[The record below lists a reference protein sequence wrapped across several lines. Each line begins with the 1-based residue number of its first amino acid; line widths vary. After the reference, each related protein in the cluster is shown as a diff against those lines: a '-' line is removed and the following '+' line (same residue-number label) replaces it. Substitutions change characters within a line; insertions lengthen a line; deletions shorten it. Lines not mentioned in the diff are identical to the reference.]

1 LLLKKNLPDK
11 STFFYLIFLSITF
24 LFLFPCQAFAQI
36 NIETLRKTDQDEGF
50 HLDIKTDVGILA
62 GNSNARQLSGS
73 IRPDYCKDV
82 YHLFLIAEGSRGD
95 ADNNL
100 YKNKGFVHVRGQR
113 SITELVAFEAF
124 SQEEFNDF
132 INLEER
138 TLYGAGTRI
147 SPFTSLADEK
157 KDSDFTLHLGVGL
170 MWETERYKDDDDTY
184 LLRSTNYLS
193 GKWEI
198 HERLLFSATTYY
210 QVDTNYAA
218 DFRIIVDGS
227 FVVDITE
234 KLKLTLSVNYRF
246 DNKPP
251 QDIKNFDI
259 EITNG
264 LAVFF

>member
-1 LLLKKNLPDK
+1 MKKNSPFTLYHL
-11 STFFYLIFLSITF
+11 FFLLIVL
-24 LFLFPCQAFAQI
+24 LFLFQGKASAQV
-36 NIETLRKTDQDEGF
+36 NIETLRKTGLDKGF
-50 HLDIKTDVGILA
+50 NLDIKTDVGILA

-73 IRPDYCKDV
+73 VRPDYYKDL
-82 YHLFLIAEGSRGD
+82 YHLFLIVEGARGD
-95 ADNNL
+95 TDNNL
-100 YKNKGFVHVRGQR
+100 YKNKGFIHGRGQR
-113 SITELVAFEAF
+113 SITEIVALETFV
-124 SQEEFNDF
+124 QEEFNDF

-147 SPFTSLADEK
+147 SPFAHSPDEK
-157 KDSDFTLHLGVGL
+157 KNTDFTLHLGVGL
-170 MWETERYKDDDDTY
+170 MYEIERYKDDDDTY
-184 LLRSTNYLS
+184 LLRSSNYLS

-234 KLKLTLSVNYRF
+234 KLKLTLNVNYRF

-251 QDIKNFDI
+251 EDIKNFDI

-264 LAVFF
+264 LAIFF

>member
-1 LLLKKNLPDK
+1 MKKITQGKTPFYYLPLL
-11 STFFYLIFLSITF
+11 SFVF
-24 LFLFPCQAFAQI
+24 LFLFWENASAQI
-36 NIETLRKTDQDEGF
+36 NIETLRKTDMDEGF
-50 HLDIKTDVGILA
+50 NLDIKTDVGILA

-73 IRPDYCKDV
+73 VRPDYYKDI

-95 ADNNL
+95 TDNKL
-100 YKNKGFVHVRGQR
+100 YKNKGFIHARGQG
-113 SITELVAFEAF
+113 SITDIVALETFV
-124 SQEEFNDF
+124 QEEFNDF

-138 TLYGAGTRI
+138 TLYGAGTRL
-147 SPFTSLADEK
+147 SPFVSSSDEK
-157 KDSDFTLHLGVGL
+157 KDTDFTLHLGVGL
-170 MWETERYKDDDDTY
+170 MYEIERYKDDDDTY

-251 QDIKNFDI
+251 EDIKNFDI
-259 EITNG
+259 EIING
-264 LAVFF
+264 LAIFF